1 MSSRILLDLQWNIT
15 AQTAQWPLAR
25 PRMRRLLEASLGA
38 QAEGAAITVR
48 LVGTREGRSLNRDY
62 RDKDYATN
70 VLTFGYERHPVVV
83 ADLVLCLPV
92 LVREARSQ
100 QKTLAAHFAHMPER
114 YFRTFSASEIAGHV
128 RLFRKFFAAQSK
140 EGTSGVCPAVKWM
153 HHPEQGHS
161 EVLLCGWDHPGLIVR
176 MCGAFLAARGPR
188 ARRTEPPA

>member
-15 AQTAQWPLAR
+15 AEAAQWPLAR
-25 PRMRRLLEASLGA
+25 PRIRRLLEASLGA
-38 QAEGAAITVR
+38 QAEGATITVR

-100 QKTLAAHFAHMPER
+100 KKALAAHFAHMLVHGMLHAQGFDHLNDQEAEEMESMER
-114 YFRTFSASEIAGHV
+114 RIMKRFRLPDPYSVH
-128 RLFRKFFAAQSK
+128 
-140 EGTSGVCPAVKWM
+140 
-153 HHPEQGHS
+153 
-161 EVLLCGWDHPGLIVR
+161 
-176 MCGAFLAARGPR
+176 
-188 ARRTEPPA
+188 